1 MSTSLYE
8 TFGSEITGNANSI
21 INQNISNQKF
31 QANDITVII
40 DGVAQIGDNDGT
52 NANVNAAFDYNFVS
66 GNALS
71 NDHTL

>member
-21 INQNISNQKF
+21 INQNISNQRF

-40 DGVAQIGDNDGT
+40 KIVKRYCAQ
-52 NANVNAAFDYNFVS
+52 YPEECEQ
-66 GNALS
+66 
-71 NDHTL
+71 